1 MLKRDG
7 QAPKHMNE
15 KMQRLVDRGRWE
27 SPQAE
32 ISMNVQEPM
41 CDERTRV
48 TVSQQRLNVREV
60 LKGGTMT

>member
-1 MLKRDG
+1 
-7 QAPKHMNE
+7 MNE